1 MADKD
6 GDEFPLGV
14 VPGPAS
20 PRRPIASPHCIPL
33 FSRPIVALS
42 TFFSRRRCRTG
53 SPRPRR
59 TSLPPSSMNRTEQS
73 RARGRAQEARR
84 GEATQ
89 ARRGEDEERTP
100 ESTDSTDDNEGE
112 NKNKAVRQ
120 LNDRTRTHAA
130 PSPDRTESWPTS
142 FLDVLGNRSVAVN
155 GEGDIGFFVRRPKKG
170 SGYFMLYPPSASVR
184 HSVFL
189 LLLQSSSCKLQWL
202 RSQLN

>member
-1 MADKD
+1 MSDRVAAAATHLAPSLV
-6 GDEFPLGV
+6 DEQ
-14 VPGPAS
+14 
-20 PRRPIASPHCIPL
+20 
-33 FSRPIVALS
+33 
-42 TFFSRRRCRTG
+42 
-53 SPRPRR
+53 
-59 TSLPPSSMNRTEQS
+59 NRTEQS
-73 RARGRAQEARR
+73 ERKGAG

-120 LNDRTRTHAA
+120 LNDRTRSTHAA

-170 SGYFMLYPPSASVR
+170 SGYFMLYPPSVR